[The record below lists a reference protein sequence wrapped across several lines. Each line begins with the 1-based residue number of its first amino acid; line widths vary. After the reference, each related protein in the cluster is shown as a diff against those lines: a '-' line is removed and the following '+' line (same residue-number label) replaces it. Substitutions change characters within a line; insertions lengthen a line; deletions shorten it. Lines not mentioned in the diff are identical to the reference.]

1 MVDGAMVFGQVEKLL
16 MQALLDPGFRNEL
29 VTLGQSAA
37 PRFAC
42 SNGEADVLGALLAH
56 DGAGLAAVLSVL
68 DSAIDVR
75 VSLGLYGKPPHELP
89 DRPVNQF
96 GSGAQ
101 STAINA
107 YAG

>member
-1 MVDGAMVFGQVEKLL
+1 MVYGQVEKLL
-16 MQALLDPGFRNEL
+16 MQALLDPGFRKEL
-29 VTLGQSAA
+29 VALRESAA

-42 SNGEADVLGALLAH
+42 DGGQAEVLGTLLAN

-89 DRPVNQF
+89 DGQLNRP

-101 STAINA
+101 STAMNA